1 MTEGFKLLE
10 ITNWKDI
17 INRGSI
23 INTINIPTE
32 IDNFNL
38 LKSIKK
44 NDSPIDLDKILDY
57 EKSHSKLFPDKQ
69 LEEKNVV
76 FLSKNNIFKGEL
88 NNNKKSFFINDSF
101 FNRILLDKEKKLS
114 FEKINEDKNFK
125 VKLKEELSNTSAYFF
140 YPILKELKEEGKMKE
155 IEEKLN
161 TQIKSL
167 NTLQKENITLISN
180 IYQVPEE
187 IKDIKYYRK
196 VKANGDSFYISF
208 IYQYIRNKINIGDS
222 SIIIRIINLEREYQ
236 ILNSPLD
243 KSIKAED
250 LGAKYEQNTISN
262 NFQELKNLSQ
272 AFGYLGIIF
281 SMLTAEKD
289 QNKNAV
295 KMFNLAFSY
304 DKVFWKLLY
313 LFMKTYIKEFLDKN
327 SDKFDINEYCNKN
340 NLISNYY
347 YKNEKFNYELYI
359 KDNLLIDE
367 MEPSLFIISIV
378 PYMFDVTLN
387 LYINEEGTY
396 NEEEINQLIKIEIN
410 SNKDMVINIL
420 YSSYSY
426 HIIENNINFT
436 DIDINMKMQY
446 DICNIF
452 NYTLKE
458 EIKNYDNKNQYIIK
472 TKDVQCEKCKKNEY
486 IIIKNISN
494 DLPICLNCFKD
505 IVDNVLINRYKNML
519 LEKFKYI
526 EFYLKEIPLIYIENS
541 NDYIYLSLTE
551 FFYIFN
557 QNIFTYF
564 RNLIRNICD
573 RCGKYYK
580 NKKIINKICGCKRC
594 IECAKK
600 ECGNILFFNNFE
612 KNYIYKNDIIK
623 CNCGKEIEKLNY
635 ASQIYNIVNGDT
647 KIMAIKEAKE
657 RTKKYIKEY
666 CMICGKK
673 NDKNKIR
680 MKPQIFHS
688 REMTDKKKENIQHQT
703 CEECNNK
710 NNKFKDISC
719 IICGETHNF
728 NFIINSNISKSTNIK
743 IIKDVNLIIGNYK
756 NQKQNNENISD
767 KKDESGDNNNIDNL
781 VNAVKDEINSK
792 NRKDKEKVE
801 NNEINNVENHIN
813 KNENDESQNISE
825 KKEEKEKEKK
835 EEEEIIN
842 DENKVKQENINKE
855 KNRGNKHPESE
866 NKIFV
871 NNNINDEEKVN
882 VSHMDDNIN
891 NEDSSH
897 IGKQVREKNVYCEKC
912 VIY

>member
-1 MTEGFKLLE
+1 MTENFKLLE

-44 NDSPIDLDKILDY
+44 NDSHINLDKILDY
-57 EKSHSKLFPDKQ
+57 EKSHSKLFPDRQ
-69 LEEKNVV
+69 LEGKKTV

-88 NNNKKSFFINDSF
+88 NNNKKSFFLNDSF
-101 FNRILLDKEKKLS
+101 FNQILSDKEKKSS
-114 FEKINEDKNFK
+114 FEKINSNKNFK
-125 VKLKEELSNTSAYFF
+125 IKLNEELSNTSAYFL
-140 YPILKELKEEGKMKE
+140 YPILKELKEEGKMEE

-167 NTLQKENITLISN
+167 NALQKENIALISN

-196 VKANGDSFYISF
+196 VKSNGDSFYISF
-208 IYQYIRNKINIGDS
+208 IYQYIRNKISKGDS
-222 SIIIRIINLEREYQ
+222 SIISRIINLEREYQ

-243 KSIKAED
+243 KSIKVED
-250 LGAKYEQNTISN
+250 LGAKYEQNTVSN
-262 NFQELKNLSQ
+262 NFQELKDLSQ
-272 AFGYLGIIF
+272 AFAYLGIIF
-281 SMLTAEKD
+281 SMLTEEKD

-304 DKVFWKLLY
+304 DKVFWKLLF
-313 LFMKTYIKEFLDKN
+313 LFMKSYIREFLDKN
-327 SDKFDINEYCNKN
+327 SDKFDINEYCTKN

-347 YKNEKFNYELYI
+347 YKKEKFNYELYI

-378 PYMFDVTLN
+378 PYIFNVTLN
-387 LYINEEGTY
+387 LYINEEGT
-396 NEEEINQLIKIEIN
+396 NNKEEINQLIKIKIN
-410 SNKDMVINIL
+410 PNKDMVINIL

-426 HIIENNINFT
+426 HIIENNINYT

-452 NYTLKE
+452 NYTFKE

-472 TKDVQCEKCKKNEY
+472 VKDAQCEKCKKNEC

-526 EFYLKEIPLIYIENS
+526 EFYLKEIPLIYVENS

-557 QNIFTYF
+557 HNLFSYF
-564 RNLIRNICD
+564 RNLIKNICD
-573 RCGKYYK
+573 QCGKYFK

-600 ECGNILFFNNFE
+600 ECGNLLFFNNFE

-623 CNCGKEIEKLNY
+623 CNCGGKEIEKINY
-635 ASQIYNIVNGDT
+635 ASQIYNILNGDT
-647 KIMAIKEAKE
+647 KIIAVKEAKE
-657 RTKKYIKEY
+657 RIKKYIKEY

-673 NDKNKIR
+673 NDKNKIS

-688 REMTDKKKENIQHQT
+688 YEMTDKKKENIQHQI
-703 CEECNNK
+703 CEECNGK
-710 NNKFKDISC
+710 NNKVKDISC
-719 IICGETHNF
+719 IICGEKHDF
-728 NFIINSNISKSTNIK
+728 NNDLSKSTFNK
-743 IIKDVNLIIGNYK
+743 IIKDVNVIIDEYK
-756 NQKQNNENISD
+756 NKQQINENFSN
-767 KKDESGDNNNIDNL
+767 KKDESNDNSNNIDNL
-781 VNAVKDEINSK
+781 INIPKDEINKK
-792 NRKDKEKVE
+792 NKKD
-801 NNEINNVENHIN
+801 I
-813 KNENDESQNISE
+813 
-825 KKEEKEKEKK
+825 
-835 EEEEIIN
+835 
-842 DENKVKQENINKE
+842 ENIK
-855 KNRGNKHPESE
+855 K
-866 NKIFV
+866 
-871 NNNINDEEKVN
+871 
-882 VSHMDDNIN
+882 
-891 NEDSSH
+891 
-897 IGKQVREKNVYCEKC
+897 
-912 VIY
+912 